1 MKSIFGTLLVYILV
15 VGLSGCSHNVDSIPP
30 APGPYCLSDSIYK
43 GLEIAEAKDSLVA
56 NLVQLNGTVTFNQ
69 DQVQNVFPLV
79 SGTVVKVNAALGDYV
94 HKGEDL
100 ATIKSAELVGFSVD
114 LTNAETNLA
123 IAKKAYDA
131 TSDLYK
137 SGLAAQKDLLAA
149 EVGVEQAQAFL
160 TRTKALL
167 AINEGSGKSETFAVK
182 APTDGF
188 IVAKNI
194 TDNMK
199 LRPDNGNAL
208 FTISDLKTVWIIG
221 NAYESDIDKIKV
233 GDLANITTLT
243 YAGKVFTGKVD
254 KIFNALDPVN
264 KVMQVRVSLQ
274 NSDFKLK
281 PAMYA
286 RVSLSSSVNKSLMP
300 YIPEKSIVFENS
312 KNYVLVTT
320 DKCSIQVR
328 EVRLGPAADGNVFIT
343 SGLKAG
349 ERVIASN
356 QLYIYQG
363 LNMNR

>member
-1 MKSIFGTLLVYILV
+1 MKCIVGTLITCVL
-15 VGLSGCSHNVDSIPP
+15 LSGLAGCTHNADNIPP
-30 APGPYCLSDSIYK
+30 APGPYCLSDSIYNS
-43 GLEIAEAKDSLVA
+43 LEIVSAKDSLVA
-56 NLVQLNGTVTFNQ
+56 NLTQLNGTITFNQ
-69 DQVQNVFPLV
+69 DQVQNVYPLV
-79 SGTVVKVNAALGDYV
+79 SGTVVKVNAQLGDYV
-94 HKGEDL
+94 HKGDDL
-100 ATIKSAELVGFSVD
+100 ATIKSSELVGFSVD

-167 AINEGSGKSETFAVK
+167 AINEGNGKSETFSVK

-188 IVAKNI
+188 VVSKQI

-199 LRPDNGNAL
+199 LRPDNGSAL
-208 FTISDLKTVWIIG
+208 FTISDLKSVWVIG
-221 NAYESDIDKIKV
+221 SAYESDIDKIRV
-233 GDLANITTLT
+233 GDLASITTLT
-243 YAGKVFTGKVD
+243 YAGKIFTGKVD

-264 KVMQVRVSLQ
+264 KVMQVRIALD
-274 NSDFKLK
+274 NKDFKLK

-286 RVSLSSSVNKSLMP
+286 RVALSSSINKSLLP
-300 YIPEKSIVFENS
+300 YIPEKSVVFENS

-328 EVRLGPAADGNVFIT
+328 EVRLGASSDGNVFIT
-343 SGLKAG
+343 SGIKAG
-349 ERVIASN
+349 ERIIASN